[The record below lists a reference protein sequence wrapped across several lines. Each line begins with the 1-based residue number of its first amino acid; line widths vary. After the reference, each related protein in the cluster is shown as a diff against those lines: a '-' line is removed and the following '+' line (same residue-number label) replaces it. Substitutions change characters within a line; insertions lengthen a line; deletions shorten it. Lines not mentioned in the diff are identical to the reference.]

1 MDNRLT
7 GLKDDWLTAVSVEM
21 KKIVN
26 IILISLAFVFSL
38 SAQSPSAMTE
48 DWESGDFSSMQ
59 WERSGNQYRWEI
71 TSEGAHSGRYCA
83 RSGNYYTK
91 NTESVLQLSVYLNES
106 GTFSYFR
113 KIFSAESS
121 GTFYFYIDGV
131 QKETLS
137 GYADWSEYQCEITSG
152 FHVLKFCY
160 QRNGN
165 ASKGSD
171 CVWIDDISLPNG
183 IQMNTS
189 ADLCDAPAQLHAETA
204 GNNVVLTWN
213 GSQNPHEILIFDDV
227 EGHEHGAINSQ
238 VTVGWS
244 YIDGDNL
251 PTGTFSS
258 MNFLNEGDTMAFIV
272 IDDQQISGT
281 GGNYYLANSGHNY
294 FGCPFHSNI
303 RNDDWIIS
311 PELNFSE
318 AFTFSFYARNFS
330 RNYNEKF
337 VASYSITDANE
348 SSFIPL
354 HCDTI
359 ETTYLWTEYSFYVPS
374 SAKYVALHCVSY
386 DQYMLCLDDISI
398 RGQIGHTCNVYRD
411 GVLIATNVADS
422 TYTDIGVASGSHCY
436 TITYN
441 CGGNTESAHSNEV
454 CIEAT
459 NLSKAEI
466 TAIIDSIATTTRE
479 TLENQDHP
487 TREVSNAHMATTLE
501 DMFEWNK
508 YPTYDVYTQL
518 LQYFKETFPNLCEI
532 DTILEDT
539 PHPDLHH
546 SIFAIHISNTL
557 GQATTKPAF
566 LYSSSMHG
574 TEVVCFY
581 MMLHLA
587 DYILNNATTDSAVM
601 KILDN
606 VDLYI
611 CPLENPD
618 GAYHATNDLI
628 WQGENYST
636 YHNYNDVQ
644 LNRNYP
650 HLPGFDTEANIQP
663 ETQAIIDWVTPIHF
677 VMSVNFHCG
686 AELINYPWDSWTTS
700 QRAHADSD
708 WFRYIGQNYATLCHA
723 QDTSYMYG
731 NGAGYAVID
740 GGDWSVVTGS
750 RQDYMT
756 YYQHC
761 REVTME
767 ISRTHVVTDPDE
779 LQSYWNNSKNALLSY
794 AMECDYGF
802 WGVVTDAITHEPVEA
817 MIKVL
822 NHDYFHS
829 EVYSHQPLG
838 AYHRPI
844 MAGTYTVEVSA
855 PCYQTVTFTVT
866 TKPGTKVR
874 RDVELQ
880 PLVVAPLAFDQHILS
895 GMQATVVAL
904 SQNEVFWF
912 DSDTASEAIA
922 TGNYYT
928 TPVLFDT
935 ETYYIEER
943 FVEDTLVCISPRSS
957 VSVFVHDT
965 TGNTTFIENIDSQ
978 NFVVYP
984 NPTRDYLTIE
994 SNGVEIADIAVYDTN
1009 GRLIFRKEQPTERI
1023 DVSGLIQGA
1032 YYLRMETTDGYTTI
1046 LKFVKLDN

>member
-26 IILISLAFVFSL
+26 IILISLAFVLSL

-71 TSEGAHSGRYCA
+71 TSESAHSGRYCA

-91 NTESVLQLSVYLNES
+91 NTESVLQLSVYLNEN
-106 GTFSYFR
+106 GTLSYFR
-113 KIFSAESS
+113 KIFSSENS
-121 GTFYFYIDGV
+121 GTFYFYLDGV
-131 QKETLS
+131 IKETLS
-137 GYADWSEYQCEITSG
+137 GYSEWSEFHCEISSG

-160 QRNGN
+160 TRNSE

-183 IQMNTS
+183 IQMNTNTGT
-189 ADLCDAPAQLHAETA
+189 CDAPMQLNAEIA
-204 GNNVVLTWN
+204 ENNVVLSWN
-213 GSQNPHEILIFDDV
+213 GLQNPQEIVIFDDI
-227 EGHEHGAINSQ
+227 EGHEYGAINSQ
-238 VTVGWS
+238 GMVGWN

-251 PTGTFSS
+251 PTGSFSS
-258 MNFLNEGDTMAFIV
+258 LNFLHEGDTMAFIV
-272 IDDQQISGT
+272 LDDELIVGT
-281 GGNYYLANSGHNY
+281 GNNYCQAKSGHKY
-294 FGCPFHSNI
+294 FGCPFHSNL
-303 RNDDWIIS
+303 RNDDWIVS

-318 AFTFSFYARNFS
+318 AFTFSFYARSFS
-330 RNYNEKF
+330 SQYSNEKF
-337 VASYSITDANE
+337 IVAYSVTDANA

-359 ETTYLWTEYSFYVPS
+359 TTTDAWTEYSFLVPPV
-374 SAKYVALHCVSY
+374 AKYVALHCVSY
-386 DQYMLCLDDISI
+386 DQYILCLDDISI

-411 GVLIATNVADS
+411 GILIAANVADS
-422 TYTDIGVASGSHCY
+422 TYTDIGVASGNHCY

-441 CGGNTESAHSNEV
+441 CGINTESAHSNEV
-454 CIEAT
+454 CVEIQA
-459 NLSKAEI
+459 LSKSEI
-466 TAIIDSIATTTRE
+466 SAIIDSISATANRE
-479 TLENQDHP
+479 MQNDYP

-501 DMFEWNK
+501 EMFEWNK
-508 YPTYDVYTQL
+508 YPTYEVYTQL
-518 LQYFKETFPNLCEI
+518 LQHFKDNFPELCEI

-606 VDLYI
+606 VELYI

-628 WQGENYST
+628 WQGEGYST

-650 HLPGFDTEANIQP
+650 HLPGLGTEANIQP

-700 QRAHADSD
+700 QRAHADAD
-708 WFRYIGQNYATLCHA
+708 WFRYTGQNYATLCHA

-779 LQSYWNNSKNALLSY
+779 LQSYWDNSKNALLSY
-794 AMECDYGF
+794 AMESDYGF

-817 MIKVL
+817 MVKVL
-822 NHDYFHS
+822 NHDRFHS
-829 EVYSHQPLG
+829 EVYSHLPLG

-855 PCYQTVTFTVT
+855 PCYQTATFTVT

-874 RDVELQ
+874 HDVELQ
-880 PLVVAPLAFDQHILS
+880 PQVVTPLAFDQHILS
-895 GMQATVVAL
+895 GMQATIVAI

-922 TGNYYT
+922 SGNYYT
-928 TPVLFDT
+928 TPELFST
-935 ETYYIEER
+935 ATYYIEER
-943 FVEDTLVCISPRSS
+943 FVDDTLVCISPRSS
-957 VSVFVHDT
+957 VFVFVHDT
-965 TGNTTFIENIDSQ
+965 TGSTTFIENIDNQ
-978 NFVVYP
+978 NIVVFP
-984 NPTRDYLTIE
+984 NPTKDYLAIE
-994 SNGVEIADIAVYDTN
+994 SNGMEITDIAVYNTN

-1023 DVSGLIQGA
+1023 DVSGLIQGT
-1032 YYLRMETTDGYTTI
+1032 YFLRMKTSDGYATI
-1046 LKFVKLDN
+1046 VKFVKLDN

>member
-1 MDNRLT
+1 MRQVFCFL
-7 GLKDDWLTAVSVEM
+7 
-21 KKIVN
+21 
-26 IILISLAFVFSL
+26 LIQATFLLFAF
-38 SAQSPSAMTE
+38 AQNDTQMLLE
-48 DWESGDFSSMQ
+48 DWETGDFTSLQ
-59 WERSGNQYRWEI
+59 WERHGNQYQWEI
-71 TSEGAHSGRYCA
+71 TSEGAHNGRYCA

-91 NTESVLQLSVYLNES
+91 NTESVLQMSVFLNEN
-106 GTFSYFR
+106 GTLSYFR
-113 KIFSAESS
+113 KIFSSENS
-121 GTFYFYIDGV
+121 GTFIFYIDGV

-137 GYADWSEYQCEITSG
+137 GYADWSEFQCEISSG

-160 QRNGN
+160 TRNSE

-183 IQMNTS
+183 IQMNTNTN
-189 ADLCDAPAQLHAETA
+189 ACDAPTQLHAETA
-204 GNNVVLTWN
+204 GNDVVLTWN
-213 GSQNPHEILIFDDV
+213 GSQNPQEIVIFDDV
-227 EGHEHGAINSQ
+227 EEHEYGTINSQ
-238 VTVGWS
+238 GTVGWN

-258 MNFLNEGDTMAFIV
+258 LNFLHEGDTMAFIV
-272 IDDQQISGT
+272 LDDELIVGT
-281 GGNYYLANSGHNY
+281 GNNYCQANSGHKF

-303 RNDDWIIS
+303 RNDDWIVS

-318 AFTFSFYARNFS
+318 AFTFSFYARSFS
-330 RNYNEKF
+330 TQYSNEKF
-337 VASYSITDANE
+337 IAYYSVTDANA
-348 SSFIPL
+348 SCFIPL

-359 ETTYLWTEYSFYVPS
+359 TTTDAWTEYSFMVPS
-374 SAKYVALHCVSY
+374 TAKYVAVHCISY
-386 DQYMLCLDDISI
+386 DQYILCLDDISI
-398 RGQIGHTCNVYRD
+398 RGQIGHACNIYRD
-411 GVLIATNVADS
+411 GVLIATNVTDS
-422 TYTDIGVASGSHCY
+422 TYIDTSVASGNHCY

-441 CGGNTESAHSNEV
+441 CGGNTESAHSDEV
-454 CIEAT
+454 CVEIQA
-459 NLSKAEI
+459 LSKSEI
-466 TAIIDSIATTTRE
+466 SAIIDNITTRE
-479 TLENQDHP
+479 MLENQDHP

-501 DMFEWNK
+501 EMFEWNK

-518 LQYFKETFPNLCEI
+518 LQYFKETFPDLCEI

-546 SIFAIHISNTL
+546 SIFGIHISNTL
-557 GQATTKPAF
+557 GQTTTKPAF

-618 GAYHATNDLI
+618 GTYHANNDMI
-628 WQGENYST
+628 WQGEGYST

-650 HLPGFDTEANIQP
+650 HLPGLGTEANIQP

-686 AELINYPWDSWTTS
+686 AELINYPWDSWTTI
-700 QRAHADSD
+700 QRPHADAD
-708 WFRYIGQNYATLCHA
+708 WFRYTGQNYATLCHT

-740 GGDWSVVTGS
+740 GGDWSVVSGS

-767 ISRTHVVTDPDE
+767 ISLTHVVTDPDE
-779 LQSYWNNSKNALLSY
+779 LQSYWTNSKDALLSY

-802 WGVVTDAITHEPVEA
+802 RGVVTDAVTHEPVEA

-822 NHDYFHS
+822 NHDRFHS
-829 EVYSHQPLG
+829 EVYSHLPLG
-838 AYHRPI
+838 VYHRPI

-855 PCYQTVTFTVT
+855 PCYQTATFTVT

-874 RDVELQ
+874 HDVELQ
-880 PLVVAPLAFDQHILS
+880 PQTVAPVAFDQYILS
-895 GMQATVVAL
+895 GMQTTLIVN

-912 DSDTASEAIA
+912 DSETASEAIA
-922 TGNYYT
+922 SGNYFT
-928 TPVLFDT
+928 TPILFDT
-935 ETYYIEER
+935 TNYYIEEHY
-943 FVEDTLVCISPRSS
+943 VDDTLICISPRSS
-957 VSVFVHDT
+957 VTVFVLDT
-965 TGNTTFIENIDSQ
+965 TGFTTMLPTENIESL
-978 NFVVYP
+978 FTVYP
-984 NPTRDYLTIE
+984 NPADNYLYIE
-994 SNGVEIADIAVYDTN
+994 NLVPDNFTLYLYDSNGKLILTQVVSKTTRIDILWLSSGAYFLQAEYSD
-1009 GRLIFRKEQPTERI
+1009 GRKE
-1023 DVSGLIQGA
+1023 
-1032 YYLRMETTDGYTTI
+1032 
-1046 LKFVKLDN
+1046 VKKIVKTGE

>member
-1 MDNRLT
+1 MR
-7 GLKDDWLTAVSVEM
+7 SVFCFL
-21 KKIVN
+21 
-26 IILISLAFVFSL
+26 LIQATFLL
-38 SAQSPSAMTE
+38 SAFAQNDSQMLLE
-48 DWESGDFSSMQ
+48 DWETGDFSTMQ
-59 WERSGNQYRWEI
+59 WERLGNQYRWEV

-91 NTESVLQLSVYLNES
+91 NTESTLQLSVYLNEN
-106 GTFSYFR
+106 GTLSYFH
-113 KIFSAESS
+113 KIFSSENS
-121 GTFYFYIDGV
+121 GTFYFYLDGV
-131 QKETLS
+131 LKETLS
-137 GYADWSEYQCEITSG
+137 GYVDWSEYHCEISSG

-160 QRNGN
+160 TRNSE

-183 IQMNTS
+183 IQMNTNTGT
-189 ADLCDAPAQLHAETA
+189 CEAPMQLNAEIA
-204 GNNVVLTWN
+204 ENNVVLSWN
-213 GSQNPHEILIFDDV
+213 GSQNPQDFVIFDDV
-227 EGHEHGAINSQ
+227 EGHEYGAINSQ
-238 VTVGWS
+238 GTVGWN

-258 MNFLNEGDTMAFIV
+258 LNFLHEGDTMTFIV
-272 IDDQQISGT
+272 LDDELIVGT
-281 GGNYYLANSGHNY
+281 GNNYCQAKSGHKF

-303 RNDDWIIS
+303 RNDDWIVS

-318 AFTFSFYARNFS
+318 AFTFSFYARSFS
-330 RNYNEKF
+330 TQYSNEKF
-337 VASYSITDANE
+337 IAAYSVTDAST

-359 ETTYLWTEYSFYVPS
+359 TTTDAWTEYSFLVPPV
-374 SAKYVALHCVSY
+374 AKYVALHCVSY
-386 DQYMLCLDDISI
+386 DQYILCLDDISI

-411 GVLIATNVADS
+411 AILIAANVADS
-422 TYTDIGVASGSHCY
+422 TYTDIGVASGNHCY

-441 CGGNTESAHSNEV
+441 CGGNTESDHSNEV
-454 CIEAT
+454 CVEIQT
-459 NLSKAEI
+459 LSKSEI
-466 TAIIDSIATTTRE
+466 SAIIDSLTTTRE
-479 TLENQDHP
+479 MQNDHP
-487 TREVSNAHMATTLE
+487 TREVSNAHMATTLDE
-501 DMFEWNK
+501 MFEWNK
-508 YPTYDVYTQL
+508 YPTYEVYTQL
-518 LQYFKETFPNLCEI
+518 LQHFKNNFPELCEI

-628 WQGENYST
+628 WQGEGYST

-650 HLPGFDTEANIQP
+650 HLPGLGTEANIQP

-700 QRAHADSD
+700 QRPHADAD
-708 WFRYIGQNYATLCHA
+708 WFRYTGQNYATLCHA

-817 MIKVL
+817 MIKVQ
-822 NHDYFHS
+822 NHDRFHS
-829 EVYSHQPLG
+829 EVYSHLPLG

-855 PCYQTVTFTVT
+855 PCYQTATFTVT

-874 RDVELQ
+874 HDVALQ
-880 PLVVAPLAFDQHILS
+880 PQTTTPVAFDQYILS
-895 GMQATVVAL
+895 GMQTTLVVN
-904 SQNEVFWF
+904 SQNEVLWY
-912 DSDTASEAIA
+912 DSENASESIA
-922 TGNYYT
+922 SGNYFT

-935 ETYYIEER
+935 TTYYIEER
-943 FVEDTLVCISPRSS
+943 FVDDTLICLSPRSS
-957 VSVFVHDT
+957 VTVFVLDT
-965 TGNTTFIENIDSQ
+965 TGFTTMLPTENS
-978 NFVVYP
+978 NSFFAVYP
-984 NPTRDYLTIE
+984 NPADNYLTIE
-994 SNGVEIADIAVYDTN
+994 NLVSDNLTLNLYDSNGKLILTQNVLKSSYLDISRLSPGAYFLEAVYGD
-1009 GRLIFRKEQPTERI
+1009 GRKE
-1023 DVSGLIQGA
+1023 
-1032 YYLRMETTDGYTTI
+1032 
-1046 LKFVKLDN
+1046 VKKIVKTGK